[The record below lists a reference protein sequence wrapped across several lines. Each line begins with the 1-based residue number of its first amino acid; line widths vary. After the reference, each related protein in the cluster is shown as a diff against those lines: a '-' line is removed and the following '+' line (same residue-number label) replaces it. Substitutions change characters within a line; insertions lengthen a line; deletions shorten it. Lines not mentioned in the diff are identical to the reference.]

1 MSQIQK
7 MSVSE
12 EMPPAENT
20 TKRGRPSKYSPEL
33 ADEICT
39 LLCEGNTMKSICA
52 LPHMPDIATIWRWEQ
67 ENGEFCKLSARA
79 REAGTHV
86 IADQCIEIADDP
98 ILDPADKRVR
108 IDTRLRLIGKWNSKK
123 YGDKIE
129 HTVQQD
135 FIPLDE
141 LRRRIAESEA
151 RQQVQLEE
159 NKLLPEK
166 IIEK

>member
-1 MSQIQK
+1 MK
-7 MSVSE
+7 
-12 EMPPAENT
+12 T
-20 TKRGRPSKYSPEL
+20 TSKLGRPSKYSQEL
-33 ADEICT
+33 VEEIIT
-39 LLCEGNTMKSICA
+39 LLSEGNTMKSICA
-52 LPHMPDIATIWRWEQ
+52 LSHMPSIQTIFNWER
-67 ENGEFCKLSARA
+67 ENREFLELSMRA

-108 IDTRLRLIGKWNSKK
+108 IDTRMRLIGKWNAKK

-129 HTVQQD
+129 HTVQQE

-151 RQQVQLEE
+151 RQKIQLEE
-159 NKLLPEK
+159 NKRVA
-166 IIEK
+166 